1 MQNAITAGRLPEG
14 KYTCSAILKRF
25 GLVNNGFLTNAGEV
39 LFGNNHPASLKVG
52 IFATDEKLTIL
63 DMKLYEDNIFNLL
76 KYAEN
81 YILKNIRWRSEI
93 LEMERNEIP
102 EIPITVIREVLANSF
117 AHAIYGGRT
126 THEICIHPGMITVYS
141 PGEFASRYKPED
153 YIKKNIESEIR
164 NPAISKILFLNKSIE
179 KFGSGFKR
187 IDSLCKDAGIRYSY
201 ENGENGFKFII
212 KRTPVGS
219 DISNVTIDVTSEKN
233 LNNTEKTILTI
244 LKTKPDIT
252 RQELAEKV
260 YKTVRTVQRILNSL
274 RNKGYIEREG
284 AKQNTTWKV
293 IK

>member
-93 LEMERNEIP
+93 LEIKRNEIP

-126 THEICIHPGMITVYS
+126 THEISIHPGM
-141 PGEFASRYKPED
+141 
-153 YIKKNIESEIR
+153 
-164 NPAISKILFLNKSIE
+164 L
-179 KFGSGFKR
+179 
-187 IDSLCKDAGIRYSY
+187 
-201 ENGENGFKFII
+201 
-212 KRTPVGS
+212 
-219 DISNVTIDVTSEKN
+219 
-233 LNNTEKTILTI
+233 
-244 LKTKPDIT
+244 
-252 RQELAEKV
+252 
-260 YKTVRTVQRILNSL
+260 
-274 RNKGYIEREG
+274 
-284 AKQNTTWKV
+284 V
-293 IK
+293 I